1 MIHYVK
7 LQHSAFT
14 WVELTDPTADE
25 LKQVADTYSL
35 QQAAVIDSTQPE
47 HLPKFELVDDEH
59 YFMICRLFEEDCDSE
74 ADNMVKLTR
83 KMAIFIG
90 PTYLITISRKSF
102 SQFEHVKTKHV
113 AETNPLNVAMKL
125 IKAALQTFEEPVNK
139 LDYEIDFFESR
150 IFLKKRIPD
159 LLKKLY
165 LIKRRVYVFRKL
177 FNLTKEIIERCG
189 QVAKRSAVQQDLRDH
204 YIKYDTVI
212 EELHESINSLLNIY
226 ISLSSQR
233 TNEVMRVLTVF
244 SAFFLPL
251 TFIVGVYGMN
261 FRYMPELEQPLGY
274 VGIWI
279 VMLTTTVLI
288 FRWFKVK
295 GWI

>member
-7 LQHSAFT
+7 LQHTSFT
-14 WVELTDPTADE
+14 WIELTDPTADE
-25 LKQVADTYSL
+25 LKHVADTYSL

-47 HLPKFELVDDEH
+47 HLPKFELIDDEH
-59 YFMICRLFEEDCDSE
+59 YFIICRLFEEECDAE

-83 KMAIFIG
+83 KLAIFIG
-90 PTYLITISRKSF
+90 PAYLITICRKPF
-102 SQFEHVKTKHV
+102 SQFEHVKIKHV
-113 AETNPLNVAMKL
+113 AETNSLNVAMKL
-125 IKAALQTFEEPVNK
+125 IKASLQTFEVPVGK

-212 EELHESINSLLNIY
+212 EELHESISSLLNIY

-261 FRYMPELEQPLGY
+261 FRYMPELEHPYGY
-274 VGIWI
+274 ILIWI
-279 VMLTTTVLI
+279 VMLSTTVLI